1 MKHQQSV
8 DSWPKFTGHCWRL
21 IVGSVLA
28 ICSQLQKF
36 FYPPSVTFE
45 SHNNTVGIAYKF
57 WTPIH
62 VILKIFSNFTINQGH
77 YNHQGII
84 YTLKNQILTW
94 KLMAS
99 ERFLLLPPNYGTSS
113 PLKFELVLMLI
124 FLNLSWKHFFFK
136 IHCIR
141 PGEDSSLTPTI
152 CCKVSRA

>member
-1 MKHQQSV
+1 MEVDCWQSV
-8 DSWPKFTGHCWRL
+8 GHLFT
-21 IVGSVLA
+21 ITEV
-28 ICSQLQKF
+28 
-36 FYPPSVTFE
+36 FYPSSVTFE

-99 ERFLLLPPNYGTSS
+99 ERFPLLPPDYGTSS

-124 FLNLSWKHFFFK
+124 FLNLSWKYFFFK

-141 PGEDSSLTPTI
+141 PGEDSAVGTSYYRN
-152 CCKVSRA
+152 K